1 MHPAERQG
9 TEPDECVN
17 HVPRLGRIAVALFVD
32 DDLAD
37 VVGADLVE
45 RCGRGEGGETDSAAG
60 CRKAGNTRYSR

>member
-1 MHPAERQG
+1 MHAAERQG

-32 DDLAD
+32 HNPSH

-45 RCGRGEGGETDSAAG
+45 RCGRGEGGETVSAAG
-60 CRKAGNTRYSR
+60 CRKAGNSRYSR